1 MSDCRSGTKL
11 PHFIFKKCLFFYNK
25 TGQLLSTHLLLDC
38 QSLLLGVVLSQKNV
52 LSRPDAGILRASR
65 HVDVDVVNE
74 AGGRHDETALRRQ
87 HPRGERHLQA
97 AGRSKLIA
105 RSVSPEAGSDSVIF
119 GRRSVICKT

>member
-1 MSDCRSGTKL
+1 MIRV
-11 PHFIFKKCLFFYNK
+11 I
-25 TGQLLSTHLLLDC
+25 
-38 QSLLLGVVLSQKNV
+38 LSQKNAF
-52 LSRPDAGILRASR
+52 SRPDAGILRASR
-65 HVDVDVVNE
+65 YFDVDVVNE

-105 RSVSPEAGSDSVIF
+105 VPVLPEAGSDSVIF